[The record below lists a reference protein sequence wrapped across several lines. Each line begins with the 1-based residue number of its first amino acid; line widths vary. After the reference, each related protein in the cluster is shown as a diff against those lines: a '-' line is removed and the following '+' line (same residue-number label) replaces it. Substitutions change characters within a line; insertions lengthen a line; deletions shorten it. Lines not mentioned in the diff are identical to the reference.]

1 MQISLTQYYTLLRRY
16 LAPQRGVVAG
26 LAVLLLASMALQL
39 AGPQVIRAF
48 IDSATGGASQGE
60 LVRLALIFVG
70 VAVVTQAA
78 GVGATYLSER
88 VAWTATNALRL
99 DLALHTLRLDMPFHK
114 ANPPGALIERIDGDV
129 SALATFFSQFALRVV
144 GSALLLAGA
153 LALLFREDWRVGA
166 ALTAFAAASVVIL
179 GLVRNFAVPFMAAE
193 RAAAASL
200 YGLVEERVAG
210 LDDVRANGG
219 GPHALRRMHQ
229 AQRTVY
235 QREIRAA
242 AAGTTG
248 WLATMLLFAVGYGL
262 ALGLGSALYTRG
274 LVTLGTVYLCF
285 QYTQMLRQPL
295 EQLADQIRELQ
306 KAAAGI
312 VRIGQL
318 TAASSRIA
326 DAGAAPLPAGP
337 LAVELDG
344 VTFAYD
350 DAEGGRPG
358 AEGGA
363 DQRPAPAGTPGLGDS
378 SPSGAGAAPW
388 SERGAAV
395 IQEVSLALRPGE
407 VLGLLGRTGSGKTTV
422 TRLLLRLYD
431 PQGGAVRL
439 GGVDLRD
446 VPLAELRRRVG
457 VVTQEVQLFRASLR
471 DNLTLFDPEVA
482 DERIWAAL
490 EELGMAG
497 WARALPGG
505 LNTVID
511 GSEGLSAGEAQL
523 LAFARVFLLDP
534 GLVILDEA
542 SSRLDPATERRL
554 ERAVGRL
561 LEGRTAVIIA
571 HRLATVQRADRIA
584 ILEGGRV
591 REEGP
596 REALAADRRS
606 RFSELLRVGMEEVLA

>member
-1 MQISLTQYYTLLRRY
+1 MKVPLTEYFALLRRY
-16 LAPQRGVVAG
+16 LAPQRALVAG
-26 LAVLLLASMALQL
+26 LAVLLLSSMALQL

-48 IDSATGGASQGE
+48 IDSAVAGAATEQ
-60 LVRLALIFVG
+60 LVRLAGLFVG
-70 VAVVTQAA
+70 VALLTQVVT
-78 GVGATYLSER
+78 VGATYLSER
-88 VAWTATNALRL
+88 VAWGATNALRME
-99 DLALHTLRLDMPFHK
+99 LALHTLQLDMPFHK

-144 GSALLLAGA
+144 GSGLLLIGA

-166 ALTAFAAASVVIL
+166 ALSAFALVAVVVL
-179 GLVRNFAVPFMAAE
+179 GLVRNFAIPFMAAE

-229 AQRTVY
+229 SQRTVY
-235 QREIRAA
+235 QREIRAG
-242 AAGTTG
+242 AAGTTS
-248 WLATMLLFAVGYGL
+248 WMATMLLFGLGYGL
-262 ALGLGSALYTRG
+262 ALGLGSALYVRG

-318 TAASSRIA
+318 TTARSGIA
-326 DAGAAPLPAGP
+326 NTGVTPLPDGP
-337 LAVELDG
+337 LALELDA
-344 VTFAYD
+344 VHFTYD
-350 DAEGGRPG
+350 DTPG
-358 AEGGA
+358 A
-363 DQRPAPAGTPGLGDS
+363 PVP
-378 SPSGAGAAPW
+378 
-388 SERGAAV
+388 GAAV
-395 IQEVSLALRPGE
+395 ETSLLTRPSAAVIDGISLALRPGE

-439 GGVDLRD
+439 GGVDLREA
-446 VPLAELRRRVG
+446 PLAELRRRVG

-471 DNLTLFDPEVA
+471 DNLTLFDPSVA

-490 EELGMAG
+490 AELGLAE
-497 WARALPGG
+497 WARALPAG
-505 LNTVID
+505 LDTVID
-511 GSEGLSAGEAQL
+511 GAEGLSAGESQL

-584 ILEGGRV
+584 ILEEGRV

-596 REALAADRRS
+596 REALAADSRS
-606 RFSELLRVGMEEVLA
+606 RFSELLRVGLEEVLA